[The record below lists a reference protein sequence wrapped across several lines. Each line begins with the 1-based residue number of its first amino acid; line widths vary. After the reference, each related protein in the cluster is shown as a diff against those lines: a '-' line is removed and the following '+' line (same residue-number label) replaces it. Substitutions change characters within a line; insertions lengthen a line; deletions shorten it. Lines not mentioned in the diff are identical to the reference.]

1 MSKHLFRILF
11 GTLCLV
17 SASVFTGC
25 SDDDEKSVVPELTAS
40 PETLTF
46 SEETETVQTISV
58 KANCEWTVVKTDLDW
73 ATVEPMSGKGDATI
87 TVSVSEMA
95 SGLSERS
102 GKIAFSLIHPEFGK
116 WGESE
121 STVTVKQYASG
132 VTPPPT
138 GDPIY
143 ANNFDKEPAQK
154 GSSGWD
160 TWLDKFE
167 GWKNETGTGI
177 ANVSYESSGASA
189 RTVGKDS
196 ASDMS
201 DYEGSGVN
209 NVFFGSNAY
218 FTIGN
223 LDLGGKRNLRLSFGT
238 ERYGQNDPD
247 NTWNPAEFEIELSNN
262 GTAWS
267 KPITVNFAKGS
278 APVGR
283 WDLAIA
289 DFTLPE
295 GTSALY
301 IRFTAKAASV
311 YRIDDVTLAEGVGG
325 QEITFEEG
333 GDPEPGETVKT
344 TIPEL
349 IEKCEAAGDK
359 QQEIDAANDHVFEA
373 VVVTDKQGGNT
384 TALNLQLM
392 TEGATTA
399 GNGITLYGS
408 GVYTDPSDD
417 NFTFVAGD
425 KVRVTLKAGEARVTT
440 YSGLHEVTGSK
451 NAAWVVIEKI
461 GTATVTPV
469 EITPDQIVAFQA
481 MPVTI
486 KNVTAPAAATWAGTK
501 TFKVNGE
508 TDLTVYTQNGAPWAE
523 QEFVGGATGDITG
536 YAALYK
542 GAPQI
547 APRNINDIAA
557 FMGEP
562 STDPSITVNPT
573 SLTFAAAGEAKTVT
587 VTKKNADDCTIE
599 ASADNEQF
607 TVEVSGDQVNVTAK
621 ENTAEEAIS
630 GTLTVKLMKAGEA
643 VATATVALKQNGV
656 SITPSG
662 DGYVRVSTIT
672 PGKKYLIVAESS
684 KNFVFDYSQFD
695 KGKVNGVEIAVND
708 NVIES
713 NATNDAYAVTIAT
726 SGNDYTIQTGD
737 GSYVEYAGSSTNL
750 SLSQEATRVWLA
762 SVTDKNTIKFTD
774 EAPTSGGTVRC
785 LLFQDQGES
794 SFQRFGGYAEQNAD
808 NGEYVTVALY
818 ELNE

>member
-116 WGESE
+116 WGEAE

-143 ANNFDKEPAQK
+143 ANNFDKEQATQTY
-154 GSSGWD
+154 GSEGKSWPY
-160 TWLDKFE
+160 LDQFE
-167 GWKNETGTGI
+167 GWKNESGTGI
-177 ANVSYESSGASA
+177 SAVTYSFSGMSA
-189 RTVGKDS
+189 RANSPSNNNYSK
-196 ASDMS
+196 
-201 DYEGSGVN
+201 YEGSGVN
-209 NVFFGSNAY
+209 NLLFGSNNEFVIGKITLDAAQKNLCLTFGSY
-218 FTIGN
+218 LSEYGASDNAFDASKFHVSLSKDGDNWVEITYDRPVADDEHSQYGTWALATANFT
-223 LDLGGKRNLRLSFGT
+223 LK
-238 ERYGQNDPD
+238 EV
-247 NTWNPAEFEIELSNN
+247 PAE
-262 GTAWS
+262 
-267 KPITVNFAKGS
+267 
-278 APVGR
+278 
-283 WDLAIA
+283 
-289 DFTLPE
+289 
-295 GTSALY
+295 LY
-301 IRFTAKAASV
+301 IKFNADIASS
-311 YRIDDVTLAEGVGG
+311 YRMDDVTLLEGVGG
-325 QEITFEEG
+325 QEVDLNYVAPTTGAKIGEIKTAGKYKTAGTVVARGKLAYIIADETGAMMVYHNGNERAVGDKISIEG
-333 GDPEPGETVKT
+333 EVTIYNEASTPQFSEDAVVTVESTGNAWTYNPTVCDASAMDQLLSVDPVCTEIQFTGTLSIDGNYVNVAIDGASKAIGSVKYIDNT
-344 TIPEL
+344 TISDLDGAVVVVKGYFVGTSSGKYVNVLPYS
-349 IEKCEAAGDK
+349 IEAAG
-359 QQEIDAANDHVFEA
+359 
-373 VVVTDKQGGNT
+373 
-384 TALNLQLM
+384 
-392 TEGATTA
+392 
-399 GNGITLYGS
+399 
-408 GVYTDPSDD
+408 
-417 NFTFVAGD
+417 
-425 KVRVTLKAGEARVTT
+425 
-440 YSGLHEVTGSK
+440 EV
-451 NAAWVVIEKI
+451 
-461 GTATVTPV
+461 P
-469 EITPDQIVAFQA
+469 
-481 MPVTI
+481 
-486 KNVTAPAAATWAGTK
+486 
-501 TFKVNGE
+501 
-508 TDLTVYTQNGAPWAE
+508 
-523 QEFVGGATGDITG
+523 
-536 YAALYK
+536 
-542 GAPQI
+542 
-547 APRNINDIAA
+547 
-557 FMGEP
+557 
-562 STDPSITVNPT
+562 PSITVNPT
-573 SLTFAAAGEAKTVT
+573 SLTFAA
-587 VTKKNADDCTIE
+587 
-599 ASADNEQF
+599 
-607 TVEVSGDQVNVTAK
+607 
-621 ENTAEEAIS
+621 
-630 GTLTVKLMKAGEA
+630 AGEA

-726 SGNDYTIQTGD
+726 SGNGYTIQTGD

-774 EAPTSGGTVRC
+774 EATTSGGTVRC

-794 SFQRFGGYAEQNAD
+794 SFQRFGGYAEQYAD

>member
-73 ATVEPMSGKGDATI
+73 ATVEPMSGKGNATI

-116 WGESE
+116 WGEAE

-143 ANNFDKEPAQK
+143 ANNFDKELAQK

-201 DYEGSGVN
+201 DYEGSGGN

-333 GDPEPGETVKT
+333 GDPEPGEPVMT

-440 YSGLHEVTGSK
+440 YSGLHEITGSK

-486 KNVTAPAAATWAGTK
+486 KNVTAPTAATWAGTK

-656 SITPSG
+656 SQGGETKTFTSMDIFTCTEDDSAAKAYTLGNQSTFNGEAASG
-662 DGYVRVSTIT
+662 VKLGTSSAAGYFTSQAVGVTGAKKLSFYAVAWKGKSATIYVRVNNGGSVSTASVDLAANDGATGSPPFTIT
-672 PGKKYLIVAESS
+672 VTDSDYYT
-684 KNFVFDYSQFD
+684 FDLTDLTEAS
-695 KGKVNGVEIAVND
+695 
-708 NVIES
+708 
-713 NATNDAYAVTIAT
+713 TVTIST
-726 SGNDYTIQTGD
+726 SADFDTASSSAPRAVIAGIQ
-737 GSYVEYAGSSTNL
+737 
-750 SLSQEATRVWLA
+750 
-762 SVTDKNTIKFTD
+762 
-774 EAPTSGGTVRC
+774 
-785 LLFQDQGES
+785 
-794 SFQRFGGYAEQNAD
+794 
-808 NGEYVTVALY
+808 LY
-818 ELNE
+818 

>member
-1 MSKHLFRILF
+1 M
-11 GTLCLV
+11 
-17 SASVFTGC
+17 
-25 SDDDEKSVVPELTAS
+25 
-40 PETLTF
+40 
-46 SEETETVQTISV
+46 
-58 KANCEWTVVKTDLDW
+58 
-73 ATVEPMSGKGDATI
+73 
-87 TVSVSEMA
+87 
-95 SGLSERS
+95 
-102 GKIAFSLIHPEFGK
+102 HP
-116 WGESE
+116 
-121 STVTVKQYASG
+121 ALR
-132 VTPPPT
+132 PPPT

-333 GDPEPGETVKT
+333 GDPEPGEPVMT

-349 IEKCEAAGDK
+349 IEKCEAAGGN
-359 QQEIDAANDHVFEA
+359 QQDVDAANDHVFEA

-440 YSGLHEVTGSK
+440 YSGLHEITGSK

-508 TDLTVYTQNGAPWAE
+508 TDLTIYTQNGAPWAE

-562 STDPSITVNPT
+562 STDPSITLNPT

-656 SITPSG
+656 ASQPASG
-662 DGYVRVSTIT
+662 AS
-672 PGKKYLIVAESS
+672 LAAEDM
-684 KNFVFDYSQFD
+684 KALY
-695 KGKVNGVEIAVND
+695 EI
-708 NVIES
+708 
-713 NATNDAYAVTIAT
+713 
-726 SGNDYTIQTGD
+726 
-737 GSYVEYAGSSTNL
+737 
-750 SLSQEATRVWLA
+750 
-762 SVTDKNTIKFTD
+762 DKNTSYASFTYTNAAGEWTGLAAKNKNGD
-774 EAPTSGGTVRC
+774 NYGLQMNTGKGARIITPVLAKMAKSVTIVAYSTTAKARNVGIYAADAADGEDPTEPIALSEDMTVQNQEHTFTIDLTGKNLNQFLIFTPKGALVIRSV
-785 LLFQDQGES
+785 EI
-794 SFQRFGGYAEQNAD
+794 SFE
-808 NGEYVTVALY
+808 E
-818 ELNE
+818 

>member
-1 MSKHLFRILF
+1 
-11 GTLCLV
+11 
-17 SASVFTGC
+17 
-25 SDDDEKSVVPELTAS
+25 
-40 PETLTF
+40 
-46 SEETETVQTISV
+46 
-58 KANCEWTVVKTDLDW
+58 
-73 ATVEPMSGKGDATI
+73 
-87 TVSVSEMA
+87 
-95 SGLSERS
+95 
-102 GKIAFSLIHPEFGK
+102 
-116 WGESE
+116 
-121 STVTVKQYASG
+121 
-132 VTPPPT
+132 
-138 GDPIY
+138 
-143 ANNFDKEPAQK
+143 
-154 GSSGWD
+154 
-160 TWLDKFE
+160 
-167 GWKNETGTGI
+167 
-177 ANVSYESSGASA
+177 
-189 RTVGKDS
+189 
-196 ASDMS
+196 MS
-201 DYEGSGVN
+201 DYEGSGGN

-223 LDLGGKRNLRLSFGT
+223 LDLGGKTNLRLSFGT
-238 ERYGQNDPD
+238 ERYGQDDPD

-295 GTSALY
+295 GTSVLY

-311 YRIDDVTLAEGVGG
+311 YRIDDVTLVEGVGG

-486 KNVTAPAAATWAGTK
+486 KNVTAPTAATWAGTK

-656 SITPSG
+656 ASQPASG
-662 DGYVRVSTIT
+662 AS
-672 PGKKYLIVAESS
+672 LAAEDM
-684 KNFVFDYSQFD
+684 KALY
-695 KGKVNGVEIAVND
+695 EI
-708 NVIES
+708 
-713 NATNDAYAVTIAT
+713 
-726 SGNDYTIQTGD
+726 
-737 GSYVEYAGSSTNL
+737 
-750 SLSQEATRVWLA
+750 
-762 SVTDKNTIKFTD
+762 DKNTSYASFTYTNAAGEWTGLAAKNKNGD
-774 EAPTSGGTVRC
+774 NYGLQMNTGKGARIITPVLAKMAKSVTIVAYSTTAKARNVGIYAADAADGEDPTEPIALSEDMTVQNQEHTFTIDLTGKNLNQFLIFTPKGALVIRSV
-785 LLFQDQGES
+785 EI
-794 SFQRFGGYAEQNAD
+794 SFE
-808 NGEYVTVALY
+808 E
-818 ELNE
+818 

>member
-1 MSKHLFRILF
+1 M
-11 GTLCLV
+11 
-17 SASVFTGC
+17 
-25 SDDDEKSVVPELTAS
+25 
-40 PETLTF
+40 
-46 SEETETVQTISV
+46 
-58 KANCEWTVVKTDLDW
+58 
-73 ATVEPMSGKGDATI
+73 
-87 TVSVSEMA
+87 
-95 SGLSERS
+95 
-102 GKIAFSLIHPEFGK
+102 HP
-116 WGESE
+116 
-121 STVTVKQYASG
+121 ALR
-132 VTPPPT
+132 PPPT

-333 GDPEPGETVKT
+333 GDPEPGEPVMT

-349 IEKCEAAGDK
+349 IEKCEAAGGN
-359 QQEIDAANDHVFEA
+359 QQDVDAANDHVFEA

-440 YSGLHEVTGSK
+440 YSGLHEITGSK

-643 VATATVALKQNGV
+643 VATATVKLTQSGVISGDVFEVTFTADDIKAQSAVNSYADYTLSNSFGEWVGKGIVKPTEPFIQMNFKPSGSALNSRIITPELGGV
-656 SITPSG
+656 AQKIVVEFADDTFFPRGIGIYDADYLEESSTTATVHDAAAKAISEKTQAKGGSVSVDLSELNLTRFAIFPSSDGAIYIKSIT
-662 DGYVRVSTIT
+662 IT
-672 PGKKYLIVAESS
+672 CKK
-684 KNFVFDYSQFD
+684 
-695 KGKVNGVEIAVND
+695 
-708 NVIES
+708 
-713 NATNDAYAVTIAT
+713 
-726 SGNDYTIQTGD
+726 
-737 GSYVEYAGSSTNL
+737 
-750 SLSQEATRVWLA
+750 
-762 SVTDKNTIKFTD
+762 
-774 EAPTSGGTVRC
+774 
-785 LLFQDQGES
+785 
-794 SFQRFGGYAEQNAD
+794 
-808 NGEYVTVALY
+808 
-818 ELNE
+818 

>member
-1 MSKHLFRILF
+1 M
-11 GTLCLV
+11 
-17 SASVFTGC
+17 
-25 SDDDEKSVVPELTAS
+25 
-40 PETLTF
+40 
-46 SEETETVQTISV
+46 
-58 KANCEWTVVKTDLDW
+58 
-73 ATVEPMSGKGDATI
+73 
-87 TVSVSEMA
+87 
-95 SGLSERS
+95 
-102 GKIAFSLIHPEFGK
+102 HP
-116 WGESE
+116 
-121 STVTVKQYASG
+121 ALR
-132 VTPPPT
+132 PPT

-333 GDPEPGETVKT
+333 GDPEPGEPVMT

-349 IEKCEAAGDK
+349 IEKCEAAGGN
-359 QQEIDAANDHVFEA
+359 QQDVDAANDHVFEA

-440 YSGLHEVTGSK
+440 YSGLHEITGSK

-643 VATATVALKQNGV
+643 VATATVKLTQSGVISGDVFEVTFTADDIKAQSAVNSYADYTLSNSFGEWVGKGIVKPTEPFIQMNFKPSGSALNSRIITPELGGV
-656 SITPSG
+656 AQKIVVEFADDTFFPRGIGIYDADYLEESSTTATVHDAAAKAISEKTQAKGGSVSVDLSELNLTRFAIFPSSDGAIYIKSIT
-662 DGYVRVSTIT
+662 IT
-672 PGKKYLIVAESS
+672 CKK
-684 KNFVFDYSQFD
+684 
-695 KGKVNGVEIAVND
+695 
-708 NVIES
+708 
-713 NATNDAYAVTIAT
+713 
-726 SGNDYTIQTGD
+726 
-737 GSYVEYAGSSTNL
+737 
-750 SLSQEATRVWLA
+750 
-762 SVTDKNTIKFTD
+762 
-774 EAPTSGGTVRC
+774 
-785 LLFQDQGES
+785 
-794 SFQRFGGYAEQNAD
+794 
-808 NGEYVTVALY
+808 
-818 ELNE
+818 

>member
-325 QEITFEEG
+325 QEVDLNYVAPTTGAKIGEIKTAGKYKTAGTVVARGKLAYIIADETGAMMVYHNGNERAVGDKISIEG
-333 GDPEPGETVKT
+333 EVTIYNEASTPQFSEDAVVTVESTGNAWTYNPTVCDASAMDQLLSVDPVCTEIQFTGTLSIDGNYVNVAIDGASKAIGSVKYIDNT
-344 TIPEL
+344 TISDLDGAVVVVKGYFVGTSSGKYVNVLPYS
-349 IEKCEAAGDK
+349 IEAAG
-359 QQEIDAANDHVFEA
+359 
-373 VVVTDKQGGNT
+373 
-384 TALNLQLM
+384 
-392 TEGATTA
+392 
-399 GNGITLYGS
+399 
-408 GVYTDPSDD
+408 
-417 NFTFVAGD
+417 
-425 KVRVTLKAGEARVTT
+425 
-440 YSGLHEVTGSK
+440 EV
-451 NAAWVVIEKI
+451 
-461 GTATVTPV
+461 P
-469 EITPDQIVAFQA
+469 
-481 MPVTI
+481 
-486 KNVTAPAAATWAGTK
+486 
-501 TFKVNGE
+501 
-508 TDLTVYTQNGAPWAE
+508 
-523 QEFVGGATGDITG
+523 
-536 YAALYK
+536 
-542 GAPQI
+542 
-547 APRNINDIAA
+547 
-557 FMGEP
+557 
-562 STDPSITVNPT
+562 PSITVNPT

-643 VATATVALKQNGV
+643 VATATVKLTQSGV
-656 SITPSG
+656 SSG
-662 DGYVRVSTIT
+662 NEQTVTLSFAGGDAQNHDEIPFSEGVISAVFAKGSHNTAPRWDADCVRFYGTSGQKNILTVSGATIT
-672 PGKKYLIVAESS
+672 KV
-684 KNFVFDYSQFD
+684 VFNL
-695 KGKVNGVEIAVND
+695 NGSYTMEGMTADSGSFSD
-708 NVIES
+708 NVW
-713 NATNDAYAVTIAT
+713 T
-726 SGNDYTIQTGD
+726 
-737 GSYVEYAGSSTNL
+737 GSSSSVVFTAGDK
-750 SLSQEATRVWLA
+750 QTRIDGIT
-762 SVTDKNTIKFTD
+762 VT
-774 EAPTSGGTVRC
+774 
-785 LLFQDQGES
+785 
-794 SFQRFGGYAEQNAD
+794 YAE
-808 NGEYVTVALY
+808 
-818 ELNE
+818 

>member
-1 MSKHLFRILF
+1 M
-11 GTLCLV
+11 
-17 SASVFTGC
+17 
-25 SDDDEKSVVPELTAS
+25 
-40 PETLTF
+40 
-46 SEETETVQTISV
+46 
-58 KANCEWTVVKTDLDW
+58 
-73 ATVEPMSGKGDATI
+73 
-87 TVSVSEMA
+87 
-95 SGLSERS
+95 
-102 GKIAFSLIHPEFGK
+102 HP
-116 WGESE
+116 
-121 STVTVKQYASG
+121 ALR
-132 VTPPPT
+132 PPPT

-311 YRIDDVTLAEGVGG
+311 YRIDDVTLIEGVGG

-440 YSGLHEVTGSK
+440 YSGLHEITGSK

-656 SITPSG
+656 ASQPASG
-662 DGYVRVSTIT
+662 AS
-672 PGKKYLIVAESS
+672 LAAEDM
-684 KNFVFDYSQFD
+684 KALY
-695 KGKVNGVEIAVND
+695 EI
-708 NVIES
+708 
-713 NATNDAYAVTIAT
+713 
-726 SGNDYTIQTGD
+726 
-737 GSYVEYAGSSTNL
+737 
-750 SLSQEATRVWLA
+750 
-762 SVTDKNTIKFTD
+762 DKNTSYASFTYTNAAGEWTGLAAKNKNGD
-774 EAPTSGGTVRC
+774 NYGLQMNTGKGARIITPVLAKMAKSVTIVAYSTTAKARNVGIYAADAADGEDPTEPIALSEDMTVQNQEHTFTIDLTGKNLNQFLIFTPKGALVIRSV
-785 LLFQDQGES
+785 EI
-794 SFQRFGGYAEQNAD
+794 SFE
-808 NGEYVTVALY
+808 E
-818 ELNE
+818 

>member
-1 MSKHLFRILF
+1 M
-11 GTLCLV
+11 
-17 SASVFTGC
+17 
-25 SDDDEKSVVPELTAS
+25 
-40 PETLTF
+40 
-46 SEETETVQTISV
+46 
-58 KANCEWTVVKTDLDW
+58 
-73 ATVEPMSGKGDATI
+73 
-87 TVSVSEMA
+87 
-95 SGLSERS
+95 
-102 GKIAFSLIHPEFGK
+102 HP
-116 WGESE
+116 
-121 STVTVKQYASG
+121 ALR
-132 VTPPPT
+132 PPPT

-333 GDPEPGETVKT
+333 GDPEPGEPVMT

-349 IEKCEAAGDK
+349 IEKCEAAGGN
-359 QQEIDAANDHVFEA
+359 QQDVDAANDHVFEA

-440 YSGLHEVTGSK
+440 YSGLHEITGSK

-542 GAPQI
+542 I

-562 STDPSITVNPT
+562 STDPSITLNPT

-656 SITPSG
+656 ASQPASG
-662 DGYVRVSTIT
+662 AS
-672 PGKKYLIVAESS
+672 LAAEDM
-684 KNFVFDYSQFD
+684 KALY
-695 KGKVNGVEIAVND
+695 EI
-708 NVIES
+708 
-713 NATNDAYAVTIAT
+713 
-726 SGNDYTIQTGD
+726 
-737 GSYVEYAGSSTNL
+737 
-750 SLSQEATRVWLA
+750 
-762 SVTDKNTIKFTD
+762 DKNTSYASFTYTNAAGEWTGLAAKNKNGD
-774 EAPTSGGTVRC
+774 NYGLQMNTGKGARIITPVLAKMAKSVTIVAYSTTAKARNVGIYAADAADGEDPTEPIALSEDMTVQNQEHTFTIDLTGKNLNQFLIFTPKGALVIRSV
-785 LLFQDQGES
+785 EI
-794 SFQRFGGYAEQNAD
+794 SFE
-808 NGEYVTVALY
+808 E
-818 ELNE
+818 

>member
-25 SDDDEKSVVPELTAS
+25 SDDDEKSLVPELTAS

-73 ATVEPMSGKGDATI
+73 ATVEPMSGKGNATI

-116 WGESE
+116 WGEAE

-311 YRIDDVTLAEGVGG
+311 YRIDDVTLIEGVGG

-384 TALNLQLM
+384 TSKNLQLM

-425 KVRVTLKAGEARVTT
+425 KVRVTLKAGKARVTT
-440 YSGLHEVTGSK
+440 FNGLHEVTGSQ
-451 NAAWVVIEKI
+451 NDEWVVIEKI

-587 VTKKNADDCTIE
+587 VTKKNADDCTVE
-599 ASADNEQF
+599 A
-607 TVEVSGDQVNVTAK
+607 SGDQVNVTAK

-643 VATATVALKQNGV
+643 VATATVALKQSGV
-656 SITPSG
+656 ISGDVFEVTFTADDIKAQSAVNSYADYTLSNSFGEWVGKGIVKPTEPFIQMNFKPSGSALNSRIITPELGGVAQKIVVEFADDTFFPRGIGIYDADYLEESSTTATVHDAAAKAISEKTQAKGGSVSVDLSELNLTRFAIFPSSDGAIYIKSIT
-662 DGYVRVSTIT
+662 IT
-672 PGKKYLIVAESS
+672 CKK
-684 KNFVFDYSQFD
+684 
-695 KGKVNGVEIAVND
+695 
-708 NVIES
+708 
-713 NATNDAYAVTIAT
+713 
-726 SGNDYTIQTGD
+726 
-737 GSYVEYAGSSTNL
+737 
-750 SLSQEATRVWLA
+750 
-762 SVTDKNTIKFTD
+762 
-774 EAPTSGGTVRC
+774 
-785 LLFQDQGES
+785 
-794 SFQRFGGYAEQNAD
+794 
-808 NGEYVTVALY
+808 
-818 ELNE
+818 

>member
-573 SLTFAAAGEAKTVT
+573 SLTFAAAGEA
-587 VTKKNADDCTIE
+587 
-599 ASADNEQF
+599 
-607 TVEVSGDQVNVTAK
+607 
-621 ENTAEEAIS
+621 
-630 GTLTVKLMKAGEA
+630 

-726 SGNDYTIQTGD
+726 SGNGYTIQTGD

-774 EAPTSGGTVRC
+774 EATTSGGTVRC

>member
-1 MSKHLFRILF
+1 M
-11 GTLCLV
+11 
-17 SASVFTGC
+17 
-25 SDDDEKSVVPELTAS
+25 
-40 PETLTF
+40 
-46 SEETETVQTISV
+46 
-58 KANCEWTVVKTDLDW
+58 
-73 ATVEPMSGKGDATI
+73 
-87 TVSVSEMA
+87 
-95 SGLSERS
+95 
-102 GKIAFSLIHPEFGK
+102 HP
-116 WGESE
+116 
-121 STVTVKQYASG
+121 ALR
-132 VTPPPT
+132 PPPT

-562 STDPSITVNPT
+562 STDPSITLNPT

-656 SITPSG
+656 ASQPASG
-662 DGYVRVSTIT
+662 AS
-672 PGKKYLIVAESS
+672 LAAEDM
-684 KNFVFDYSQFD
+684 KALY
-695 KGKVNGVEIAVND
+695 EI
-708 NVIES
+708 
-713 NATNDAYAVTIAT
+713 
-726 SGNDYTIQTGD
+726 
-737 GSYVEYAGSSTNL
+737 
-750 SLSQEATRVWLA
+750 
-762 SVTDKNTIKFTD
+762 DKNTSYASFTYTNAAGEWTGLAAKNKNGD
-774 EAPTSGGTVRC
+774 NYGLQMNTGKGARIITPVLAKMAKSVTIVAYSTTAKARNVGIYAADAADGEDPTEPIALSEDMTVQNQEHTFTIDLTGKNLNQFLIFTPKGALVIRSV
-785 LLFQDQGES
+785 EI
-794 SFQRFGGYAEQNAD
+794 SFE
-808 NGEYVTVALY
+808 E
-818 ELNE
+818 

>member
-1 MSKHLFRILF
+1 M
-11 GTLCLV
+11 
-17 SASVFTGC
+17 
-25 SDDDEKSVVPELTAS
+25 
-40 PETLTF
+40 
-46 SEETETVQTISV
+46 
-58 KANCEWTVVKTDLDW
+58 
-73 ATVEPMSGKGDATI
+73 
-87 TVSVSEMA
+87 
-95 SGLSERS
+95 
-102 GKIAFSLIHPEFGK
+102 
-116 WGESE
+116 
-121 STVTVKQYASG
+121 
-132 VTPPPT
+132 
-138 GDPIY
+138 
-143 ANNFDKEPAQK
+143 
-154 GSSGWD
+154 
-160 TWLDKFE
+160 
-167 GWKNETGTGI
+167 
-177 ANVSYESSGASA
+177 
-189 RTVGKDS
+189 DS

-384 TALNLQLM
+384 TSKNLQLM

-425 KVRVTLKAGEARVTT
+425 KVRVTLKAGKARVTT
-440 YSGLHEVTGSK
+440 YNGLHEVTGSQ
-451 NAAWVVIEKI
+451 NDEWVVIEKI

-643 VATATVALKQNGV
+643 VATATVKLTQSGVISGDVFEVTFTADDIKAQSAVNSYADYTLSNSFGEWVGKGIVKPTEPFIQMNFKPSGSALNSRIITPELGGV
-656 SITPSG
+656 AQKIVVEFADDTFFPRGIGIYDADYLEESSTTATVHDAAAKAISEKTQAKGGSVSVDLSELNLTRFAIFPSSDGAIYIKSIT
-662 DGYVRVSTIT
+662 IT
-672 PGKKYLIVAESS
+672 CKK
-684 KNFVFDYSQFD
+684 
-695 KGKVNGVEIAVND
+695 
-708 NVIES
+708 
-713 NATNDAYAVTIAT
+713 
-726 SGNDYTIQTGD
+726 
-737 GSYVEYAGSSTNL
+737 
-750 SLSQEATRVWLA
+750 
-762 SVTDKNTIKFTD
+762 
-774 EAPTSGGTVRC
+774 
-785 LLFQDQGES
+785 
-794 SFQRFGGYAEQNAD
+794 
-808 NGEYVTVALY
+808 
-818 ELNE
+818 

>member
-1 MSKHLFRILF
+1 M
-11 GTLCLV
+11 
-17 SASVFTGC
+17 
-25 SDDDEKSVVPELTAS
+25 
-40 PETLTF
+40 
-46 SEETETVQTISV
+46 
-58 KANCEWTVVKTDLDW
+58 
-73 ATVEPMSGKGDATI
+73 
-87 TVSVSEMA
+87 
-95 SGLSERS
+95 
-102 GKIAFSLIHPEFGK
+102 HP
-116 WGESE
+116 
-121 STVTVKQYASG
+121 ALR
-132 VTPPPT
+132 PPPT

-333 GDPEPGETVKT
+333 GDPEPGEPVMT

-349 IEKCEAAGDK
+349 IEKCEAAGGN
-359 QQEIDAANDHVFEA
+359 QQDVDAANDHVFEA

-384 TALNLQLM
+384 TASNLQLM

-408 GVYTDPSDD
+408 GVYTDPLDD

-440 YSGLHEVTGSK
+440 YSGLHEITGSK

-562 STDPSITVNPT
+562 STDPSITLNPT

-656 SITPSG
+656 ASQPASG
-662 DGYVRVSTIT
+662 AS
-672 PGKKYLIVAESS
+672 LAAEDM
-684 KNFVFDYSQFD
+684 KALY
-695 KGKVNGVEIAVND
+695 EI
-708 NVIES
+708 
-713 NATNDAYAVTIAT
+713 
-726 SGNDYTIQTGD
+726 
-737 GSYVEYAGSSTNL
+737 
-750 SLSQEATRVWLA
+750 
-762 SVTDKNTIKFTD
+762 DKNTSYASFTYTNAAGEWTGLAAKNKNGD
-774 EAPTSGGTVRC
+774 NYGLQMNTGKGARIITPVLAKMAKSVTIVAYSTTAKARNVGIYAADAADGEDPTEPIALSEDMTVQNQEHTFTIDLTGKNLNQFLIFTPKGALVIRSV
-785 LLFQDQGES
+785 EI
-794 SFQRFGGYAEQNAD
+794 SFE
-808 NGEYVTVALY
+808 E
-818 ELNE
+818 

>member
-1 MSKHLFRILF
+1 M
-11 GTLCLV
+11 
-17 SASVFTGC
+17 
-25 SDDDEKSVVPELTAS
+25 
-40 PETLTF
+40 
-46 SEETETVQTISV
+46 
-58 KANCEWTVVKTDLDW
+58 
-73 ATVEPMSGKGDATI
+73 
-87 TVSVSEMA
+87 
-95 SGLSERS
+95 
-102 GKIAFSLIHPEFGK
+102 
-116 WGESE
+116 
-121 STVTVKQYASG
+121 TVKQYASG

-143 ANNFDKEPAQK
+143 ANNFDKELAQK

-201 DYEGSGVN
+201 DYEGSGGN

-223 LDLGGKRNLRLSFGT
+223 LDLGGKTNLRLSFGT
-238 ERYGQNDPD
+238 ERYGQDDPD

-311 YRIDDVTLAEGVGG
+311 YRIDDVTLVEGVGG

-333 GDPEPGETVKT
+333 GDPEPGEPVMT

-349 IEKCEAAGDK
+349 IEKCEAAGGN
-359 QQEIDAANDHVFEA
+359 QQDVDAANDHVFEA

-440 YSGLHEVTGSK
+440 YSGLHEITGSK

-643 VATATVALKQNGV
+643 VATATVKLTQSGVISGDVFEVTFTADDIKAQSAVNSYADYTLSNSFGEWVGKGIVKPTEPFIQMNFKPSGSALNSRIITPELGGV
-656 SITPSG
+656 AQKIVVEFADDTFFPRGIGIYDADYLEESSTTATVHDAAAKAISEKTQAKGGSVSVDLSELNLTRFAIFPSSDGAIYIKSIT
-662 DGYVRVSTIT
+662 IT
-672 PGKKYLIVAESS
+672 CKK
-684 KNFVFDYSQFD
+684 
-695 KGKVNGVEIAVND
+695 
-708 NVIES
+708 
-713 NATNDAYAVTIAT
+713 
-726 SGNDYTIQTGD
+726 
-737 GSYVEYAGSSTNL
+737 
-750 SLSQEATRVWLA
+750 
-762 SVTDKNTIKFTD
+762 
-774 EAPTSGGTVRC
+774 
-785 LLFQDQGES
+785 
-794 SFQRFGGYAEQNAD
+794 
-808 NGEYVTVALY
+808 
-818 ELNE
+818 

>member
-1 MSKHLFRILF
+1 M
-11 GTLCLV
+11 
-17 SASVFTGC
+17 
-25 SDDDEKSVVPELTAS
+25 
-40 PETLTF
+40 
-46 SEETETVQTISV
+46 
-58 KANCEWTVVKTDLDW
+58 
-73 ATVEPMSGKGDATI
+73 
-87 TVSVSEMA
+87 
-95 SGLSERS
+95 
-102 GKIAFSLIHPEFGK
+102 HP
-116 WGESE
+116 
-121 STVTVKQYASG
+121 ALR
-132 VTPPPT
+132 PPPT

-333 GDPEPGETVKT
+333 GDPEPGEPVMT

-349 IEKCEAAGDK
+349 IEKCEAAGGN
-359 QQEIDAANDHVFEA
+359 QQDVDAANDHVFEA

-440 YSGLHEVTGSK
+440 YSGLHEITGSK

-562 STDPSITVNPT
+562 STDPSITLNPT

-656 SITPSG
+656 ASQPASG
-662 DGYVRVSTIT
+662 AS
-672 PGKKYLIVAESS
+672 LAAEDM
-684 KNFVFDYSQFD
+684 KALY
-695 KGKVNGVEIAVND
+695 EI
-708 NVIES
+708 
-713 NATNDAYAVTIAT
+713 
-726 SGNDYTIQTGD
+726 
-737 GSYVEYAGSSTNL
+737 
-750 SLSQEATRVWLA
+750 
-762 SVTDKNTIKFTD
+762 DKNTSYASFTYTNAAGEWTGLAAKNKNGD
-774 EAPTSGGTVRC
+774 NYGLQMNTGKGARIITPVLAKMAKSVTIVAYSTTAKARNVGIYAADAADGEDPTEPIALSEDMTVQNQEHTFTIDLTGKNLNQFLIFTPKGALVIRSV
-785 LLFQDQGES
+785 EI
-794 SFQRFGGYAEQNAD
+794 SFE
-808 NGEYVTVALY
+808 E
-818 ELNE
+818 